1 MAKFF
6 DAFILLS
13 LAVCA
18 VHVCQAMT
26 DEEAIHTFINWTHGL
41 KETVSFHTI
50 VLKVKHDSYT
60 FLLFCSFLH
69 ICRLHSLRVLLK
81 QNSI

>member
-18 VHVCQAMT
+18 VHVRQAMT
-26 DEEAIHTFINWTHGL
+26 DEEAEATITWTHGL
-41 KETVSFHTI
+41 RETVSFYTI

-60 FLLFCSFLH
+60 FFIILFIFAH
-69 ICRLHSLRVLLK
+69 M
-81 QNSI
+81 